1 VRIAIVGFGFIA
13 EKGHLPTYKSRD
25 NLDLNAV
32 VDPVPVRREIAKQ
45 LYPGIRTYETLD
57 ELLQDCGDDLDL
69 IDICAPNVF
78 HIPTTKQALAAG
90 KHVLCEKPLALNL
103 ADFDDI
109 KQLALE
115 KRCLL
120 YPCHNYKFAP
130 SVVHAAELIH
140 SGAIGEPLYASFQ
153 VYRVSHARGVKEWQ
167 PHWRRDKAI
176 AGGGIAIDHG
186 VHAISIA
193 CSLLGGFPKQ
203 VSAHIQNLGSD
214 KNQDLT
220 ENTALFHLDWDSK
233 IVQISLTW
241 VGSVRKSSFRVQ
253 GTEGEICIDN
263 DEVILID
270 KNQKIIPCVIPTDF
284 DDPSH
289 TSWFEAVINDIQDRI
304 ATENYEPASLIEAG
318 LVAEI
323 IEKAHQSSR
332 QGGGWINLIGEGDKE
347 TRRRGERERGRE
359 R

>member
-1 VRIAIVGFGFIA
+1 MKIAIVGFGFIA
-13 EKGHLPTYKSRD
+13 QKGHLPTYQSRD
-25 NLDLNAV
+25 DLNLRAV
-32 VDPVPVRREIAKQ
+32 VDPVSARREEALK
-45 LYPGIRTYETLD
+45 LHPGIRVYETLSD
-57 ELLQDCGDDLDL
+57 LLEDCPQEIDLV
-69 IDICAPNVF
+69 DICAPNVF
-78 HIPTTKQALAAG
+78 HIPAARQALAAG

-103 ADFDDI
+103 AEFEDI

-115 KRCLL
+115 KRRLL

-130 SVVHAAELIH
+130 SVVHAAKLVR

-153 VYRVSHARGVKEWQ
+153 VYRVSHARGVPEWQ

-193 CSLLGGFPKQ
+193 HSLLGGAPKQ
-203 VSAHIQNLGSD
+203 VAAHIRNLGND
-214 KNQDLT
+214 KDTNLT
-220 ENTALFHLDWDSK
+220 ENTALICLDWESVL
-233 IVQISLTW
+233 VQINLTW

-263 DEVILID
+263 DDVIFD
-270 KNQKIIPCVIPTDF
+270 RQKIKNVTPCIVPTDF

-289 TSWFEAVINDIQDRI
+289 SSWFSAVINDIQHHI

-318 LVAEI
+318 RVAEI
-323 IEKAHQSSR
+323 MEKAHQSST
-332 QGGGWINLIGEGDKE
+332 QGGGWLSLKL
-347 TRRRGERERGRE
+347 
-359 R
+359 

>member
-1 VRIAIVGFGFIA
+1 MRSAVKIAIVGFGFIA
-13 EKGHLPTYKSRD
+13 EKGHLPTYKSRSD
-25 NLDLNAV
+25 LDLRAV
-32 VDPVPVRREIAKQ
+32 VDPIPARRERAKQ
-45 LYPGIRTYETLD
+45 LYHGIRTYETLD
-57 ELLQDCGDDLDL
+57 DLLQDCPDEVDLV
-69 IDICAPNVF
+69 DICAPNVF
-78 HIPTTKQALAAG
+78 HIPATKQALVAG
-90 KHVLCEKPLALNL
+90 KNVLCEKPLALNL
-103 ADFDDI
+103 AEFNDI
-109 KQLALE
+109 KQLARE

-130 SVVHAAELIH
+130 SVVHAARLIG

-153 VYRVSHARGVKEWQ
+153 VYRVSHAKGVSEWQ

-214 KNQDLT
+214 RDKELT
-220 ENTALFHLDWDSK
+220 ENTALLNLDWDNK

-241 VGSVRKSSFRVQ
+241 VSSVRKSSFRVL
-253 GTEGEICIDN
+253 GTKGEICIDN

-270 KNQKIIPCVIPTDF
+270 KNQNITPCVIPTDF

-289 TSWFEAVINDIQDRI
+289 SDWFQAVINDIQHHLASQND
-304 ATENYEPASLIEAG
+304 EPASLTEAG

-323 IEKAHQSSR
+323 IEKAHQSSF
-332 QGGGWINLIGEGDKE
+332 QGGGWIEVK
-347 TRRRGERERGRE
+347 RRH
-359 R
+359 

>member
-1 VRIAIVGFGFIA
+1 MKIAIVGFGFIA
-13 EKGHLPTYKSRD
+13 QKGHLPTYQSRD
-25 NLDLNAV
+25 DLNLRAV
-32 VDPVPVRREIAKQ
+32 VDPVSARREEALK
-45 LYPGIRTYETLD
+45 LHPGIRVYETLSD
-57 ELLQDCGDDLDL
+57 LLEDCPQEIDLV
-69 IDICAPNVF
+69 DICAPNVF
-78 HIPTTKQALAAG
+78 HIPAARQALAAG

-103 ADFDDI
+103 AEFEDI

-115 KRCLL
+115 KRRLL

-130 SVVHAAELIH
+130 SVVHAAKLVR

-153 VYRVSHARGVKEWQ
+153 VYRVSHARGVPEWQ

-193 CSLLGGFPKQ
+193 HSLLGGAPKQ
-203 VSAHIQNLGSD
+203 VAAHIRNLGND
-214 KNQDLT
+214 KDTNLT
-220 ENTALFHLDWDSK
+220 ENTALICLDWESVL
-233 IVQISLTW
+233 VQINLTW

-263 DEVILID
+263 DDVILID
-270 KNQKIIPCVIPTDF
+270 KNKNVTPCIVPTDF

-289 TSWFEAVINDIQDRI
+289 SSWFSAVINDIQHHI

-318 LVAEI
+318 RVAEI
-323 IEKAHQSSR
+323 MEKAHQSST
-332 QGGGWINLIGEGDKE
+332 QGGGWLSLKL
-347 TRRRGERERGRE
+347 
-359 R
+359 

>member
-1 VRIAIVGFGFIA
+1 VKIAIVGFGFIA
-13 EKGHLPTYKSRD
+13 QKGHLPTYQSRD
-25 NLDLNAV
+25 DLNLRAV
-32 VDPVPVRREIAKQ
+32 VDPVSARREEALK
-45 LYPGIRTYETLD
+45 LHPGIRVYETLSD
-57 ELLQDCGDDLDL
+57 LLQDCPQEIDLV
-69 IDICAPNVF
+69 DICAPNVF
-78 HIPTTKQALAAG
+78 HIPATRQALAAG

-103 ADFDDI
+103 AEFEDI

-115 KRCLL
+115 KRRLL

-130 SVVHAAELIH
+130 SVVHAAKLVR

-153 VYRVSHARGVKEWQ
+153 VYRVSHARGVPEWQ

-193 CSLLGGFPKQ
+193 HSLLGGAPKQ
-203 VSAHIQNLGSD
+203 VAAHIRNLGND
-214 KNQDLT
+214 KDTNLT
-220 ENTALFHLDWDSK
+220 ENTALICLDWDPVL
-233 IVQISLTW
+233 VQINLTW

-263 DEVILID
+263 DDVILID
-270 KNQKIIPCVIPTDF
+270 KNKNVTPCIVPTDF

-289 TSWFEAVINDIQDRI
+289 SSWFSAVINDIQHHI

-318 LVAEI
+318 RVAEI
-323 IEKAHQSSR
+323 MEKAHQSST
-332 QGGGWINLIGEGDKE
+332 QGGGWLSLKL
-347 TRRRGERERGRE
+347 
-359 R
+359 